1 MRKRTKKDGEALC
14 KEDSAWCHLE
24 VVPELLVLGEENPLG
39 DDILGKD
46 LEDHVGERLSREEV
60 ATDELGKHVQ
70 LVGVDISNT
79 LITTVNI
86 LLISL
91 R

>member
-1 MRKRTKKDGEALC
+1 MC
-14 KEDSAWCHLE
+14 KEHSAWCDFE
-24 VVPELLVLGEENPLG
+24 VMPELLVLSEENPLG

-46 LEDHVGERLSREEV
+46 LEDHVGEWLSREKV

-79 LITTVNI
+79 LISTVNI
-86 LLISL
+86 LTMSL
-91 R
+91 QE